1 MDCGQ
6 NSRDVIVREAG
17 LARKAECLQV
27 CSSRVEYRVVPL
39 DRILYLNLE
48 KRRKETE
55 EEWQLGWQRGDLD
68 DAYVV

>member
-1 MDCGQ
+1 
-6 NSRDVIVREAG
+6 
-17 LARKAECLQV
+17 
-27 CSSRVEYRVVPL
+27 VVPL